1 MTVLSLPAARWSE
14 RAAILAVFLQL
25 GVFAGAWAS
34 ALPAVKNGLALSD
47 RAIGLALLS
56 FAAGSITSTLATGT
70 LAARLGARRAIR
82 LGVLATAVSLL
93 LPAAARTL
101 PELALAT
108 AAMGGAM
115 GLLDIA
121 MNGAAGALEERW
133 GSPLMSSFHGAFSLG
148 GLGGAALGGA
158 LAGAGFGASGQL
170 GIAAAVAGLIG
181 VAAMPALGP
190 DAPAVATDHRATPA
204 RPGRRLFGLALP
216 GRRLLGLGVVTA
228 FCFMVEGAMGDWSA
242 IYLDTVAGSGLALA
256 SAGYAGFSIAM
267 AGVRFAGD
275 GAVAKLG
282 ARAVLV
288 GGGALAGI
296 GLALAV
302 ALPVPLVA
310 AFGFALVGLGLGNV
324 APVAFSAAA
333 RTGANPAAGVA
344 PVATVGYA
352 GFLLG
357 PPIIGFLSGAAGL
370 RVALACLLL
379 ATAVVALVGY
389 GAADGRR
396 SRT

>member
-1 MTVLSLPAARWSE
+1 MTVLTLRDARWSE

-25 GVFAGAWAS
+25 GIFAGAWAA
-34 ALPAVKNGLALSD
+34 ALPAVKTGLALSD
-47 RAIGLALLS
+47 RAIGVALLC
-56 FAAGSITSTLATGT
+56 FAGGSLLATLATG
-70 LAARLGARRAIR
+70 AVSARLGTRRAIR
-82 LGVLATAVSLL
+82 IGVLATAVTL
-93 LPAAARTL
+93 LPPAFARSL

-115 GLLDIA
+115 GLLDVS

-133 GSPLMSSFHGAFSLG
+133 GAPLMSSFHGAFSLG

-158 LAGAGFGASGQL
+158 LAGSGFGAIGQL
-170 GIAAAVAGLIG
+170 TVAAVVALSVGAAAA
-181 VAAMPALGP
+181 PFLGP
-190 DAPAVATDHRATPA
+190 DTHAAGQGGPA
-204 RPGRRLFGLALP
+204 LALP
-216 GRRLLGLGVVTA
+216 GRRLLGLGAVTA
-228 FCFMVEGAMGDWSA
+228 FCFVVEGAMGDWSA

-275 GAVAKLG
+275 GAVAALG

-288 GGGALAGI
+288 GGGILAGG

-302 ALPVPLVA
+302 LLPLPIVA
-310 AFGFALVGLGLGNV
+310 AIGFGLVGLGLGNV

-333 RTGANPAAGVA
+333 RSDSNPAAGVA

-357 PPIIGFLSGAAGL
+357 PPVIGFLSGAAGL
-370 RVALACLLL
+370 RFALACLVG
-379 ATAVVALVGY
+379 ATAVVAAVGY
-389 GAADGRR
+389 SVAEGRR

>member
-1 MTVLSLPAARWSE
+1 MTVLSRSLGDARWSE

-25 GVFAGAWAS
+25 GLFAGAWAA
-34 ALPAVKNGLALSD
+34 ALPAVKSGLALSD
-47 RAIGLALLS
+47 RAIGLALLT
-56 FAAGSITSTLATGT
+56 FAGGSLVSTLATGA
-70 LAARLGARRAIR
+70 LSARVGTRRAIR
-82 LGVLATAVSLL
+82 IGVVATAITMVLPAFARSLL
-93 LPAAARTL
+93 
-101 PELALAT
+101 ELALAT
-108 AAMGGAM
+108 ASMGVAM
-115 GLLDIA
+115 GLLDVS

-133 GSPLMSSFHGAFSLG
+133 GAPLMSSFHGAFSLG

-158 LAGAGFGASGQL
+158 LAGADLGALGQL
-170 GIAAAVAGLIG
+170 GVAGAVALTVGAAAA
-181 VAAMPALGP
+181 PFLGA
-190 DAPAVATDHRATPA
+190 DAPASGAGGPA
-204 RPGRRLFGLALP
+204 LALP
-216 GRRLLGLGVVTA
+216 GRRLLGLGVVAA

-275 GAVAKLG
+275 GAVARLG

-288 GGGALAGI
+288 GGGLLAGA
-296 GLALAV
+296 GLLLAV
-302 ALPVPLVA
+302 LVPVPLVA
-310 AFGFALVGLGLGNV
+310 AVGFGLVGLGLGNV

-333 RTGANPAAGVA
+333 RTGSVPAAGVA

-357 PPIIGFLSGAAGL
+357 PPVIGFLSGAAGL
-370 RVALACLLL
+370 RAALACLVV
-379 ATAVVALVGY
+379 ATAVVAAVGY
-389 GAADGRR
+389 GAAEGRR

>member
-1 MTVLSLPAARWSE
+1 MTILSLRDARWSE

-25 GVFAGAWAS
+25 GLFAGAWAA
-34 ALPAVKNGLALSD
+34 ALPALKLGLVLSD
-47 RAIGLALLS
+47 RAIGLALLC
-56 FAAGSITSTLATGT
+56 FAGGSLLSTLVTGA
-70 LAARLGARRAIR
+70 LAARLGVRRAMRI
-82 LGVLATAVSLL
+82 GVLATAVTLL
-93 LPAAARTL
+93 LPGAARNL

-108 AAMGGAM
+108 AAMGAAM
-115 GLLDIA
+115 GLLDVS

-133 GSPLMSSFHGAFSLG
+133 GTPLMSSFHGAFSLG
-148 GLGGAALGGA
+148 GLAGAALGGA
-158 LAGAGFGASGQL
+158 LAGAGLGASGQL
-170 GIAAAVAGLIG
+170 GIAALTAGFVGI
-181 VAAMPALGP
+181 AAMPLLGP
-190 DAPAVATDHRATPA
+190 DAPSASVAHDAGP
-204 RPGRRLFGLALP
+204 RRSLFGLALP

-228 FCFMVEGAMGDWSA
+228 FCFVVEGAMGDWSA

-275 GAVAKLG
+275 GAVAALG

-288 GGGALAGI
+288 GGGALAGA

-302 ALPVPLVA
+302 LLPLPVVA
-310 AFGFALVGLGLGNV
+310 AIGFGLVGLGLGNV

-333 RTGANPAAGVA
+333 RSHGNAAAGVA

-357 PPIIGFLSGAAGL
+357 PPVIGFLSGAAGL
-370 RVALACLLL
+370 RVALACLVA
-379 ATAVVALVGY
+379 ATAVVAVVGY
-389 GAADGRR
+389 SVAEGRR